1 MKRLRN
7 GSICWE
13 FKGTVVLKSKVNF
26 KGYHKNQVV
35 IWDFHG
41 DKQST
46 KLISLKLECLHTSW
60 LDHSRFSH
68 SQLFLSILIGHL
80 RVFLLKKRTFLF
92 WIHLKRLLELRHI
105 RAAAL
110 GVVRLAATLR
120 RILVKNFKELG
131 KKFTFP
137 PITGSTDPHHSL
149 ALRPASIADLGQ

>member
-1 MKRLRN
+1 M
-7 GSICWE
+7 
-13 FKGTVVLKSKVNF
+13 
-26 KGYHKNQVV
+26 
-35 IWDFHG
+35 IWDFRW

-60 LDHSRFSH
+60 LDHSHFSH
-68 SQLFLSILIGHL
+68 SQLFLSILVGYL
-80 RVFLLKKRTFLF
+80 PEFYWLKRIFLF
-92 WIHLKRLLELRHI
+92 CIHLERLLELRHI
-105 RAAAL
+105 GAAAL